1 VSNEPAGRRELPE
14 HVKQKRALEA
24 TTVRTDLAFNW
35 CRRAV
40 TGGTAALAILTITS
54 LARAQTINRD
64 GLPVPE
70 TGPARLQLQIADT
83 GAGPG
88 DFADLAEK
96 VAPAVIAISA
106 KTGATLEALPN
117 RRRGPA
123 NESPSPDTPEQGQ
136 KPGGLELVSM
146 GAGFFIS
153 PDGYAVTNSHIV
165 EDSDVA
171 EIRTSDHKPYSAK
184 VIGRDSL
191 SDLALI
197 KIEGRDDFA
206 YVRPSDQPRVG
217 DWVLAVGNSF
227 GLGGSVMAG
236 IVSARERNLEAG
248 SSEDFLQIDA
258 PMGRLPE
265 QSSSPIVNRR

>member
-1 VSNEPAGRRELPE
+1 MSSRNKLM
-14 HVKQKRALEA
+14 EA
-24 TTVRTDLAFNW
+24 TMVRADLAFNW

-40 TGGTAALAILTITS
+40 TGGTAALAILTIAS

-70 TGPARLQLQIADT
+70 TGPATLQHQIADT

-123 NESPSPDTPEQGQ
+123 NESPAPDTPEQGQ

-165 EDSDVA
+165 EDSDAA
-171 EIRTSDHKPYSAK
+171 EIRTSDNKPYSAK
-184 VIGRDSL
+184 VIGGDSL

-206 YVRPSDQPRVG
+206 FVRPSDQPPRVG

-236 IVSARERNLEAG
+236 IVSPRERNLEAG